1 MLSTPSHPT
10 RTLYVNGHSLVAS
23 ALNPHQPGQ
32 PTILLHRITASIA
45 AWSAQ
50 EAAPWLATGPCFSLS
65 LPGHFPARF
74 PVGFDEHDIDAEMI
88 ADTLSA
94 GIRALVGDTPVT
106 LVGHSTGGFAAL
118 AVAATA
124 PQQVQRVVSVSGFA
138 RGQWTG
144 VLGWNQRTVRAGRIG
159 QGLFRALYDL
169 CRQTRRIF
177 KASLRIYVYDT
188 ARFYA
193 YPGLD
198 DYLTRCLPNYRGLDL
213 HAMAHYFARMPEL
226 DISSWLPRI
235 SVPMLLV
242 TGANDPTVPATESV
256 RIARRMPRATLRT
269 LPECG
274 HLPALEQPAA
284 LEAVV
289 RPWLAAT
296 SDAKGTGNS
305 AAC

>member
-1 MLSTPSHPT
+1 MLSTPARPSH
-10 RTLYVNGHSLVAS
+10 TLRVNGHSLVAS
-23 ALNPHQPGQ
+23 ALNPDQSGQ
-32 PTILLHRITASIA
+32 PTIFLHGITASIA

-50 EAAPWLATGPCFSLS
+50 EAAPWLASGPCFSLS

-74 PVGFDEHDIDAEMI
+74 PTRFSCDDISAEMV
-88 ADTLSA
+88 AATLSA

-118 AVAATA
+118 AVAASA
-124 PQQVQRVVSVSGFA
+124 PQQVQRVVSISGFA
-138 RGQWTG
+138 RGQWSG

-159 QGLFRALYDL
+159 QGVFHALYAL
-169 CRQTRRIF
+169 CRQTRGIF
-177 KASLRIYVYDT
+177 KASLRIYVHHP

-213 HAMAHYFARMPEL
+213 HAMAHYFARMPEI
-226 DISSWLPRI
+226 DISDWLPRI
-235 SVPMLLV
+235 RAPVLLV
-242 TGANDPTVPATESV
+242 TGANDPTVPATESA
-256 RIARRMPRATLRT
+256 RIAPLIPRSTLRT
-269 LPECG
+269 LEACG

-296 SDAKGTGNS
+296 ADFQGSGNS
-305 AAC
+305 ATG